1 MNISSFSSS
10 SLWFTCFH
18 VVLFSSSLL
27 CLHSKCAAGALGN
40 DTDQLSLLK
49 FKEAVEHDPF
59 EVLASWNSSSH
70 FCMWHGITCS
80 LRHQRVTSLNLQGYA
95 LRGLIP
101 PEIGNLTFLRYV
113 NLQNNSF
120 YGIIPHEIGRLFRLQ
135 QLYLT
140 NNTLRGQIPTN
151 LSSCYE
157 LKSLSLSGNKL
168 VGKIPMELGFLTK
181 LELLSIGINNLT
193 GEIPASIGN
202 LSSLGVL
209 ILGINNLEGKVPKEI
224 GHLKN
229 LTHISIAG
237 NKLSGV
243 FPSTL
248 YNMSFLTFFSAGD
261 NQFSGS
267 LPTNMFLTL
276 PNLQQFGIGMNKIS
290 GPIPASISNASRLML
305 FNIPNNNFVGQ
316 IPTGIG
322 NLQDVWSIAMERN
335 HLGSNSSNDLD
346 FLTSLTNCTKLQVL
360 DLNLNNFGGSLPN
373 SVANLSNHLSQ
384 FYIGGNQITG
394 SIPAGLGNLINLIG
408 FDLEFNLLT
417 GSIPASFGMFQKMQ
431 SLTLNVNKL
440 SGEIPPSIGNLSQ
453 LFQLDL
459 SNNMLEGSI
468 PPSVGNCQYLQY
480 LDLSHNTLSG
490 TIPLQ
495 VFGFPS
501 LSLLLNLS
509 HNSLNGSLP
518 IEVGNLKSVNKLDVS
533 KNALSGEI
541 PSTIGQCISVEFL
554 NIHGNSFQG
563 AIPSSLASLKG
574 LQYLDLSQN
583 NFSGSIP
590 EGLES
595 IPVLQYLNISF
606 NRLDGEV
613 PTKGVF
619 RNASA
624 ISIKGNSDLCGG
636 ITKLHLPPCP
646 VKVMTN
652 RKHQVWKK
660 IVIIISVVVFLLLLA
675 SFVAFYWKK
684 NSNRRTSSSKTT
696 MDPLA
701 KVSYQTLHQATNGFS
716 PNNLIGSGAF
726 GFVYKGNIIMDSEER
741 VVAIKVLNLQKKGA
755 HKSFIAECN
764 ALRNIRHRNLVKIL
778 TCCSSMDYKGDEF
791 KALVFD
797 YMENGSLEKW
807 LHSESE
813 IGDQPTLNL
822 LQRLNIIVEVGS
834 ALHYLHYECEQLIVH
849 CDLKPNNILLDNEM
863 VAHVSDF
870 GLARLLCAINGVS
883 RLQSSTIGIKGTVGY
898 APPEYGMGGEVS
910 TLGDVYSF
918 GILVLEMLTGRKPT
932 NEMFINGI
940 NLHNFVK
947 VSLPDKLLHIV
958 DSALLPRELKQI
970 EKENKSDQS
979 MKKMLPNDVKKCL
992 LELFSIGLACSAE
1005 SPKERMNMRD
1015 VTRELHL
1022 IRNAFIGSNQFN

>member
-101 PEIGNLTFLRYV
+101 P
-113 NLQNNSF
+113 
-120 YGIIPHEIGRLFRLQ
+120 EIGRLFRLQ

-237 NKLSGV
+237 NKLS
-243 FPSTL
+243 
-248 YNMSFLTFFSAGD
+248 
-261 NQFSGS
+261 
-267 LPTNMFLTL
+267 
-276 PNLQQFGIGMNKIS
+276 
-290 GPIPASISNASRLML
+290 
-305 FNIPNNNFVGQ
+305 
-316 IPTGIG
+316 
-322 NLQDVWSIAMERN
+322 
-335 HLGSNSSNDLD
+335 
-346 FLTSLTNCTKLQVL
+346 
-360 DLNLNNFGGSLPN
+360 
-373 SVANLSNHLSQ
+373 
-384 FYIGGNQITG
+384 
-394 SIPAGLGNLINLIG
+394 
-408 FDLEFNLLT
+408 

-684 NSNRRTSSSKTT
+684 NSNRRTS
-696 MDPLA
+696 
-701 KVSYQTLHQATNGFS
+701 
-716 PNNLIGSGAF
+716 
-726 GFVYKGNIIMDSEER
+726 R
-741 VVAIKVLNLQKKGA
+741 A